1 MSKLPKKILFFANTD
16 WYLFNF
22 RLALAKHLRE
32 QQVEVVMVSPFGPY
46 GKKLEEEGFRWIAVQ
61 MDRRSL
67 NPLTE
72 TKLIWRLIC
81 IYNVEKP
88 DIAHHF
94 TIKCVVYGGLAA
106 SYVGIRGVVSSV
118 VGLGHIYTGN
128 NLKVRVLRPIVNQ
141 LLRFVMNGVHR
152 RLVLQNPDDCQI
164 FLSAGLIDEDHL
176 HLIKG
181 SGVDTQRFQPDLK
194 KSSIPQPNLN
204 VVFAA
209 RLLWDK
215 GLAELIE
222 AIKLLNSQGIIAT
235 YLIAGETDRGN
246 PASVPNEI
254 LTEWRNIPNVILLGH
269 VAEMTEILVDAI
281 LMVLP
286 SFREGLPRS
295 LIEAAAAGLPIVT
308 TDVPG
313 CREVV
318 DHGVTGFL
326 VPVRDSVALAEALA
340 KLLKDP
346 ILAYNMGLAGR
357 AKVLAEFDERI
368 VFEKTL
374 TVYRELVENF

>member
-61 MDRRSL
+61 MERRSL

-72 TKLIWRLIC
+72 AKLIGRLIR

-88 DIAHHF
+88 DIVHHF
-94 TIKCVVYGGLAA
+94 TIKCVIYGGLAA
-106 SYVGIRGVVSSV
+106 SAVGIRGVVSAV
-118 VGLGHIYTGN
+118 VGLGYVYTGN
-128 NLKVRVLRPIVNQ
+128 NLKVTILRPIVSQ

-152 RLVLQNPDDCQI
+152 RLILQNPDDRQI

-176 HLIKG
+176 HLIAG
-181 SGVDTQRFQPDLK
+181 SGVDTQRFQPDLEN
-194 KSSIPQPNLN
+194 SSIPQPNLN
-204 VVFAA
+204 VVFAG

-222 AIKLLNSQGIIAT
+222 AIQLLNSQGINAN
-235 YLIAGETDRGN
+235 YLIAGEADHGN
-246 PASVPNEI
+246 PASVPNEV

-269 VAEMTEILVDAI
+269 VAKMTEILVDAI

-340 KLLKDP
+340 KLLNDP
-346 ILAYNMGLAGR
+346 ILASSMGLAGR

-374 TVYRELVENF
+374 TVYRELVEKF